1 MIWIKVAVDGR
12 AEPLNFLLDSGA
24 GASVIDLSSARRI
37 GLKLGERQTAL
48 GVDGRAS
55 AFRVNGFSARVQG
68 AGIALASNPLA
79 MDLSGPSR
87 FCSRHVD
94 GLIGMDFFR
103 DHIVRIDFG
112 RQSICLLRR
121 DEVIPAGCEI
131 VPLTGR
137 NDTLC
142 ARISVDGSAAEWL
155 RLDTGC
161 DGALEWVVSGDKARK
176 LGVTTVG
183 VNSDSVRD
191 IQTEVQWGALHLNA
205 VKTGLHL
212 RPMFA
217 GEAGLIGN
225 GMLSRFVVTIDAAQR
240 RCLLAS
246 R

>member
-1 MIWIKVAVDGR
+1 MIWMKVAVDGR

-24 GASVIDLSSARRI
+24 GVSVVDLSSARRI
-37 GLKLGERQTAL
+37 GLKLGKREVAL
-48 GVDGRAS
+48 GVDGRAV
-55 AFRVNGFSARVQG
+55 AYRVSGFAAHVQG
-68 AGIALASNPLA
+68 AGTPLGSSPLA
-79 MDLSGPSR
+79 LDLSGPSR

-112 RQSICLLRR
+112 AQTICLLRR
-121 DEVIPAGCEI
+121 EEVMPGGGEI

-142 ARISVDGSAAEWL
+142 ARISVDGNAPEWL

-161 DGALEWVVSGDKARK
+161 DGALEWVVTGEKARK
-176 LGVTTVG
+176 FGVTTVG
-183 VNSDSVRD
+183 LNADSVRD
-191 IQTEVQWGALHLNA
+191 IQTEVRWGAQHLGA
-205 VKTGLHL
+205 VKTGLHT

-225 GMLSRFVVTIDAAQR
+225 GVLSRFVVTIDAAQR